1 MSIQCHAYSIS
12 DEELLCNKFL
22 FGHKMS
28 LSVHTRLLFVK
39 YKCLFVNMVSCM
51 CITTQFCCF
60 PLSLSFLSLASLLHA
75 SLFSPLFLFISSLFP
90 HNYMQ
95 DVEVPDLEHVSL
107 YVNALDQLCHFMHL
121 FKHPFHST
129 LDIGPAYVASK
140 ATEILMDAC
149 SEKVHCVTK
158 ALQLGNPICFYYYT
172 FTALML

>member
-1 MSIQCHAYSIS
+1 MRNCFVTSFYLDTKCHWVYIQGYCLSNINVCLSIWCHACVSQHS
-12 DEELLCNKFL
+12 
-22 FGHKMS
+22 
-28 LSVHTRLLFVK
+28 SVA
-39 YKCLFVNMVSCM
+39 
-51 CITTQFCCF
+51 F
-60 PLSLSFLSLASLLHA
+60 PSLSLSSLL
-75 SLFSPLFLFISSLFP
+75 PLYCMPLSFLPFSSLFP

-140 ATEILMDAC
+140 AAEILMDAC

-158 ALQLGNPICFYYYT
+158 ALQLGNPICFFYYT
-172 FTALML
+172 FTALMLWAVFL